1 MLLIILSSSN
11 LPDSILFLYVF
22 FQSLFKQTN
31 DISSNHQ
38 LNHHNFSIHDIEQL
52 DTKEMNNDTEA
63 FILVPLLRYQ
73 QLCPTVLPSNIT
85 VRVHI
90 PGPRSTT
97 MTSVTKSTTNTTIK
111 ENSNIYNNSSGNTN
125 LSPSS
130 IECHLVESIKNNTP
144 INSTSTI
151 TENISADVT
160 LTSHVDDEKKLP
172 FSHNNNNRTT
182 HNNTNHIPTPR
193 YNSTATPCSSNNQLT
208 HEDVSCCHLVV
219 FVVQN
224 IIVSS

>member
-1 MLLIILSSSN
+1 M
-11 LPDSILFLYVF
+11 FF

-151 TENISADVT
+151 TENISADVKS
-160 LTSHVDDEKKLP
+160 TSHVDDEKKLP